1 MKILM
6 IEDNKSV
13 SEMMGMFFQKE
24 KWDASFAYDGNEAVD
39 MFNEDADKWDMITLD
54 LNLPGKDGMEVAKEI
69 RKVSKTVPIIMLT
82 ARDTE
87 SDQVLGLEF
96 GADDYVT
103 KPFSPI
109 TLIARMKAI
118 HRRDENLAEK
128 LAESTPVNAEVEEAD
143 DGFDINTGYFKLN
156 SNTREAYLADK
167 EIPDLTPKEFDLLK
181 TLASKPKQ
189 VFSREQLLEQVWD
202 YDYFGEERT
211 VDAHIKKLRQKIEK
225 VGPQV
230 IETVWGVGYKFD
242 DSGAKA
248 KA

>member
-24 KWDASFAYDGNEAVD
+24 KWEASFAYDGNEAVD
-39 MFNEDADKWDMITLD
+39 MFNESPDKWDMITLD

-128 LAESTPVNAEVEEAD
+128 LAENTPVNAEVEEAD
-143 DGFDINTGYFKLN
+143 DGFDINTGFFKLN
-156 SNTREAYLADK
+156 SNTREAYLGDN

-242 DSGAKA
+242 DSGVKS
-248 KA
+248 KK

>member
-1 MKILM
+1 M

-24 KWDASFAYDGNEAVD
+24 NWEASFAYDGNEAVD
-39 MFNEDADKWDMITLD
+39 MFNEDPEKWDMITLD

-118 HRRDENLAEK
+118 HRRNENVAEEASKTNADTTTDENNE
-128 LAESTPVNAEVEEAD
+128 
-143 DGFDINTGYFKLN
+143 DGFDINTGFFKLN
-156 SNTREAYLADK
+156 SSTREAYLGGE

-242 DSGAKA
+242 DSGVKT
-248 KA
+248 K

>member
-1 MKILM
+1 MFMKILM

-24 KWDASFAYDGNEAVD
+24 KWEASFAYDGNEAVD
-39 MFNEDADKWDMITLD
+39 MFNEDPDKWDMITLD

-118 HRRDENLAEK
+118 HRRDENMAEK

-143 DGFDINTGYFKLN
+143 DGFDINTGFFKLN
-156 SNTREAYLADK
+156 
-167 EIPDLTPKEFDLLK
+167 
-181 TLASKPKQ
+181 
-189 VFSREQLLEQVWD
+189 
-202 YDYFGEERT
+202 
-211 VDAHIKKLRQKIEK
+211 
-225 VGPQV
+225 
-230 IETVWGVGYKFD
+230 
-242 DSGAKA
+242 
-248 KA
+248 